1 MSSGHPGPG
10 PVSSQPQL
18 YDVSSG
24 QGTNAAHSGY
34 AGTVH
39 VGSLADRLR
48 TAASK
53 GQTDKVKELYLAGA
67 RFEPDRV
74 SILPSSSRMASVCRY
89 CVRSTYLLFARN
101 LLMVIF

>member
-48 TAASK
+48 AAASK
-53 GQTDKVKELYLAGA
+53 GQTDKVKELYQAGA

-74 SILPSSSRMASVCRY
+74 SLSLLLLGWLPSAGTAYAALINS
-89 CVRSTYLLFARN
+89 LPE
-101 LLMVIF
+101 IF